1 MALADSAVAGAGVI
15 TLVDDTSI
23 AYDDVG
29 TGLPVVFLH
38 AFPLNRTMW
47 EPQIGALV
55 AECRCIPIDMRGFGE
70 SPPAPPYAMDRYA
83 DDVAA
88 VLDALQI
95 QRAVVVGL
103 SVGGYVA
110 FAMWRRHRDRIR
122 GLVFADTRAGADT
135 IETVGRHRELI
146 EIAESQGSTAVAN
159 RQIASLVGKT
169 SRDKR
174 PDIYD
179 AVHRMI
185 AEASVEGITGAL
197 EAMIARPDSSE
208 TCATIDVP
216 ALVIVGD
223 EDVATP
229 VDEARRLASL
239 IAGSRLEIL
248 TQAGHL
254 SNVERPAAFNTVV
267 SEFLATLLYH

>member
-1 MALADSAVAGAGVI
+1 MI
-15 TLVDDTSI
+15 TLVDDASI

-55 AECRCIPIDMRGFGE
+55 AECRCISVDMRGFGA
-70 SPPAPPYAMDRYA
+70 STAAPPYSVDRYA

-95 QRAVVVGL
+95 RRAVIVGL
-103 SVGGYVA
+103 SMGGYVA
-110 FAMWRRHRDRIR
+110 FAMWRRHRERIR
-122 GLVFADTRAGADT
+122 GLVLADTRAGADS
-135 IETVGRHRELI
+135 IDNVGRRRELI
-146 EIAESQGSTAVAN
+146 DIAETQGATAVAN

-169 SRDKR
+169 TRDKR

-185 AEASVEGITGAL
+185 AEASVDGIVGAL
-197 EAMIARPDSSE
+197 EAMIGRPDSTE

-216 ALVIVGD
+216 TLVIVGD
-223 EDVATP
+223 EDVPTP
-229 VDEARRLASL
+229 VDEARSLAS
-239 IAGSRLEIL
+239 IITGSRLEIL
-248 TQAGHL
+248 SQAGHV
-254 SNVERPAAFNTVV
+254 SNIERPAAFNTVV
-267 SEFLATLLYH
+267 SEFVASLLYH